1 MKMTPAFIVASLV
14 CATPFALAVHQDL
27 TRKAPAHDDDDYGFD
42 RDYDHDNDDYS
53 YDRDDPP
60 DYGEIEPAY
69 KSREV
74 KADDLDQ
81 LFGAGPASHGPV
93 LADLTIGSSS
103 LNFQSDASRE
113 RIQAFKADKDVTID
127 FDFDEVSLNAIDV
140 TVEGDE
146 EELRAAL
153 VDRWGTPRRGGED
166 ELVWLGPDQ
175 TRAVYSS
182 RYDGFVLRFEK
193 YATVDEIIA
202 PSDKTKFGFEPFA
215 FVGAAYD
222 KVETAMGS
230 KFQPS
235 DDTEGDGAFVLPGVG
250 AGAGKT
256 MVRVSTQ
263 GEGAKIKV
271 MYVEIA
277 TYDVEAVREALV
289 TKFGKPKAESDDV
302 IEWRKNG
309 ASITAEFYGEGLS
322 ILLQK

>member
-27 TRKAPAHDDDDYGFD
+27 TRKAPAHDDDDYGFG
-42 RDYDHDNDDYS
+42 RDDDYS

-60 DYGEIEPAY
+60 AYPEEIEPAYEY

-74 KADDLDQ
+74 KPDDLDQ
-81 LFGAGPASHGPV
+81 LFGAGPASRGPV

-113 RIQAFKADKDVTID
+113 RIQAFKENKDVTID

-140 TVEGDE
+140 TIEGDE

-175 TRAVYSS
+175 TRAVYSG

-193 YATVDEIIA
+193 YATIEEIIA
-202 PSDKTKFGFEPFA
+202 PGDKTRFGFEPFA
-215 FVGAAYD
+215 FLGASYD

-235 DDTEGDGAFVLPGVG
+235 DDTEGEGAFVLPGVG

-263 GEGAKIKV
+263 GEGSKIQM

-277 TYDVEAVREALV
+277 TYDVEAVREALG